1 MNFKQLLA
9 QSGMIL
15 VFLVVVIGS
24 YLIAPQ
30 FLSKDNMISLGL
42 QVSTIGIVSCTMLF
56 CLAAGDFDLSV
67 GSSAALGGMVG
78 VFVGNMTGSL
88 FLGVLSALAAGALV
102 GLVNGVV
109 VAKFKINALI
119 TTLATMQIV
128 RGLTNIIGH
137 GTPMSASKPGFDFL
151 GNQAYFS
158 VPLPIL
164 IMVLFFIGF
173 GVLLNRTVFGRNTLA
188 IGGNK
193 EAANLAGI
201 PVARTKIAIFT
212 LSGMVASFAGVV
224 LASRLIVASNNAG
237 EKLELQAISACVLG
251 GVSLSGGIGTMSGT
265 VVGVLIM
272 GIVENVMRLK
282 SVDAFYQMV
291 VTGTILLLAVLFDR
305 VKLRILN
312 SSS

>member
-1 MNFKQLLA
+1 LKFKQMLA

-15 VFLVVVIGS
+15 VFVLVLIGS
-24 YLIAPQ
+24 YIIAPQ
-30 FLSKDNMISLGL
+30 FMSKDNMISLGL
-42 QVSTIGIVSCTMLF
+42 QVSSIGIVACTMLF

-67 GSSAALGGMVG
+67 GSSFALGGMVG
-78 VFVGNMTGSL
+78 VLIGNATGSL
-88 FLGVLSALAAGALV
+88 FLGVLGALV
-102 GLVNGVV
+102 SGSIVGVINGVV

-128 RGLTNIIGH
+128 RGLTNILGH
-137 GTPMSASKPGFDFL
+137 GTPLTASKPGFDFL
-151 GNQAYFS
+151 GNHSYLS

-164 IMVLFFIGF
+164 IMVLFFVVF
-173 GVLLNRTVFGRNTLA
+173 GVLLNKTVFGRNTLA

-193 EAANLAGI
+193 DAALLAGI
-201 PVARTKIAIFT
+201 KVDRTKIAIFV
-212 LSGMVASFAGVV
+212 LSGMVASFAGLVA
-224 LASRLIVASNNAG
+224 ASRLIVASNNAG
-237 EKLELQAISACVLG
+237 DKLELQAISACVLG

-291 VTGTILLLAVLFDR
+291 VTGAILLLAVLFDR
-305 VKLRILN
+305 LKLKIL
-312 SSS
+312 SSAS

>member
-15 VFLVVVIGS
+15 VFVVVVIGS
-24 YLIAPQ
+24 FLIAPQ
-30 FLSKDNMISLGL
+30 FMSKDNMISLGL
-42 QVSTIGIVSCTMLF
+42 QVSSIGVVSCTMLF

-67 GSSAALGGMVG
+67 GSTFALGGMVG
-78 VFVGNMTGSL
+78 VLIGNATGSL
-88 FLGVLSALAAGALV
+88 FMGVLGALAAGAVIGML
-102 GLVNGVV
+102 NGVV

-128 RGLTNIIGH
+128 RGLTNILGH
-137 GTPMSASKPGFDFL
+137 GMAQTASKPGFDFL
-151 GNQAYFS
+151 GNQAYFG

-164 IMVLFFIGF
+164 IMILFFAAF
-173 GVLLNRTVFGRNTLA
+173 GILLNRTVFGRNTLA

-193 EAANLAGI
+193 EAALLAGI
-201 PVARTKIAIFT
+201 RVDRTKIAIFA
-212 LSGMVASFAGVV
+212 LSGMVAAFAGVV
-224 LASRLIVASNNAG
+224 AASRLVVASNNAG

-251 GVSLSGGIGTMSGT
+251 GVSLSGGIGTISGT

-312 SSS
+312 SAS